1 MTEENERIVKRYTV
15 RVSQQGSDGRNYW
28 QTIGSA
34 WPNEKTGGI
43 SVKMVAVPVSGEF
56 MLFPVEP
63 SNESNKGGAG
73 RQTGKG
79 K

>member
-1 MTEENERIVKRYTV
+1 MANTPRRYTV

-28 QTIGSA
+28 QTIGAA

-56 MLFPVEP
+56 MLFPVDNADKKDNGGDERQ
-63 SNESNKGGAG
+63 KGQSK
-73 RQTGKG
+73 R
-79 K
+79 